1 MKMQKISENH
11 NNVQHFKEDDQV
23 NLERKKHLYV
33 AGRISEIALK
43 SILKTARNCFIP
55 TVNAAAKDDTPKK
68 PPPMK
73 YKDLPIYECP
83 HNRWKEFKN
92 DKIRCPDR
100 KVTHECLLPT
110 VSEYRKQVSGIINT
124 ASKEMKDTYT
134 EICRDYRS
142 AEKKILNKMRSP
154 ENVNQRMALVGA
166 AGVAGF
172 VKGKHILRR
181 VFLSSALLFVSGSIC
196 FPKETDEA
204 TRTVL
209 YMLGKAF
216 VPLYNFYFKTDWLM
230 RERVPCERD
239 LPKIPTP
246 PTKPLPACAPKK

>member
-1 MKMQKISENH
+1 MKMQKITENH
-11 NNVQHFKEDDQV
+11 NKIENLKEDDQAY
-23 NLERKKHLYV
+23 LERNKHLYV
-33 AGRISEIALK
+33 AGKISGIALK
-43 SILKTARNCFIP
+43 TILKSAKYCFIP
-55 TVNAAAKDDTPKK
+55 SVSAAAKDDTPKK

-73 YKDLPIYECP
+73 YKDLPIYDSP
-83 HNRWKEFKN
+83 HHRWKEFEN

-100 KVTHECLLPT
+100 KVTHEFLLPT
-110 VSEYRKQVSGIINT
+110 VTEYRKQVSGIINT
-124 ASKEMKDTYT
+124 ATKEMKDTYQ
-134 EICRDYRS
+134 EISRDYRS
-142 AEKKILNKMRSP
+142 AEKKILNKMRCP
-154 ENVNQRMALVGA
+154 DKINQRMAFVAA
-166 AGVAGF
+166 AGIAGF
-172 VKGKHILRR
+172 VKGKSIPRR
-181 VFLSSALLFVSGSIC
+181 IFLSSVLLFVTGSMC

-216 VPLYNFYFKTDWLM
+216 VPMYNFYFRTDWLM